1 MARPSLKMNIPKSRY
16 PRIVL
21 EDFES
26 SMEIIK
32 NCIDDHIYLSAA
44 ACSYSPIMREEIRK
58 AVEELK
64 IAMGNIDGSGRTE
77 DPEDLNLSAEQ
88 QLMSQIDRTI
98 RDIRALIKAQ
108 DSSEAS
114 KVSASKFL
122 FELIQKRVEIFERLA
137 NIERVYSLEALIKE
151 FIEQHAQSPD
161 VAKHFIERL
170 QKLNRQDKG
179 QAE

>member
-1 MARPSLKMNIPKSRY
+1 MARPTSKIAIPKSRY

-32 NCIDDHIYLSAA
+32 NCIEDHMYLSAA

-58 AVEELK
+58 AVAELT
-64 IAMGNIDGSGRTE
+64 IAMETIDRSA
-77 DPEDLNLSAEQ
+77 PVKVVEDLNLTPEQ
-88 QLMSQIDRTI
+88 QLMKQIDQTI
-98 RDIRALIKAQ
+98 RDIRSLINSQ

-122 FELIQKRVEIFERLA
+122 FELIQKRLEIFERLA

-151 FIEQHAQSPD
+151 FIEQHAQSAD
-161 VAKHFIERL
+161 VAKQFIERL
-170 QKLNRQDKG
+170 KKLNRQDRG
-179 QAE
+179 QVE